1 MSKGAGGNSGESN
14 SGSKSGR
21 LGRVASA
28 LPAAIGRPIAP
39 GHIGQALQI
48 RHKRPPALALV
59 LGDDLLRQLDLLL
72 QFGDLRPALL
82 DRFTVGDLADA
93 ELGGFDTL

>member
-1 MSKGAGGNSGESN
+1 MSKRRLPLIARVRQRMARGGA
-14 SGSKSGR
+14 
-21 LGRVASA
+21 AST

-48 RHKRPPALALV
+48 RHKWPPALALV

-72 QFGDLRPALL
+72 QFGDLAN
-82 DRFTVGDLADA
+82 A